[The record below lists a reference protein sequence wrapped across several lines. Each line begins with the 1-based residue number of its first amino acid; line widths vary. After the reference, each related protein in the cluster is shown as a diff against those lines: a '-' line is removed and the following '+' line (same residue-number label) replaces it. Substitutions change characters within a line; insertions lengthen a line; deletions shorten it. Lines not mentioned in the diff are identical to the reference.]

1 MKDLSW
7 FQERIG
13 RRIYR
18 DAVSCGCTIC
28 KSGTIHGVFVFD
40 ENHAQYLFDCQNEI
54 GIRYRDE
61 L

>member
-1 MKDLSW
+1 MKDLIW

-13 RRIYR
+13 KRIYK

-40 ENHAQYLFDCQNEI
+40 EYHALYLFDVQNEL
-54 GIRYRDE
+54 GILFRDE